1 MIAGRL
7 YRREPRTLLLREV
20 RRTTGTI
27 ERMRGLLGRPRLV
40 PGEGLLLDPCRAV
53 HTAGMRYP
61 LDLAFLDRAWRIAR
75 LVVALPPWR
84 VAACL
89 GAVMTL
95 ELAPGSVAALGLN
108 AGEVLEWEPVT

>member
-20 RRTTGTI
+20 RRTTAPL
-27 ERMRGLLGRPRLV
+27 ERVRGLLGRPPLA
-40 PGEGLLLDPCRAV
+40 PDEGLLLDPCRAV

-61 LDLAFLDRAWRIAR
+61 LDLAFLDRAWRVAR

-89 GAVMTL
+89 AAAMTL
-95 ELAPGSVAALGLN
+95 ELAPGSVAVLGLR
-108 AGEVLEWEPVT
+108 AGEVLEWEPVN